1 MSFVISNKSNLINA
15 AFFPFPTSSRSQ
27 LYVYKPRFVQSIM
40 SKQMGL
46 FTVLLVVVIFLA
58 IVGMGWKTF
67 SLGVI
72 NGFDRAVDVGTP
84 LVKDLTQ
91 QATEYIQ
98 DPSLIEANLH
108 N

>member
-1 MSFVISNKSNLINA
+1 
-15 AFFPFPTSSRSQ
+15 
-27 LYVYKPRFVQSIM
+27 
-40 SKQMGL
+40 MGL
-46 FTVLLVVVIFLA
+46 FTVLLVVVVVLA

-72 NGFDRAVDVGTP
+72 NGFDRALDVGTP
-84 LVKDLTQ
+84 LVMGLTQ

-98 DPSLIEANLH
+98 DPSLIEANFR

>member
-1 MSFVISNKSNLINA
+1 ML
-15 AFFPFPTSSRSQ
+15 PFSPSPTSSLSH

-72 NGFDRAVDVGTP
+72 NGFDKAVDVGTP

-98 DPSLIEANLH
+98 DPSLIETNLH

>member
-1 MSFVISNKSNLINA
+1 MLFVSA
-15 AFFPFPTSSRSQ
+15 ATLHRHGSQ
-27 LYVYKPRFVQSIM
+27 LYVYKPLFIHTIISEH
-40 SKQMGL
+40 MGL
-46 FTVLLVVVIFLA
+46 FTVLLVVVVVLA

-67 SLGVI
+67 SIGVI
-72 NGFDRAVDVGTP
+72 NGFDRALDVGTP

-98 DPSLIEANLH
+98 DPSLIETNLH

>member
-1 MSFVISNKSNLINA
+1 
-15 AFFPFPTSSRSQ
+15 
-27 LYVYKPRFVQSIM
+27 
-40 SKQMGL
+40 MGL

-72 NGFDRAVDVGTP
+72 NGFDRAIDVGTP
-84 LVKDLTQ
+84 LVKDLSQ

-98 DPSLIEANLH
+98 DPSLIETNLH

>member
-1 MSFVISNKSNLINA
+1 MPLFVH
-15 AFFPFPTSSRSQ
+15 
-27 LYVYKPRFVQSIM
+27 IM
-40 SKQMGL
+40 IIKQMGL
-46 FTVLLVVVIFLA
+46 FTILLVVVIVLA

-91 QATEYIQ
+91 QATEHIQ
-98 DPSLIEANLH
+98 DPSLIETNLH

>member
-1 MSFVISNKSNLINA
+1 
-15 AFFPFPTSSRSQ
+15 
-27 LYVYKPRFVQSIM
+27 
-40 SKQMGL
+40 MGL
-46 FTVLLVVVIFLA
+46 FTVLLVVVIVLA
-58 IVGMGWKTF
+58 IVGVGWKTF

-98 DPSLIEANLH
+98 EPGLIDTNLH

>member
-1 MSFVISNKSNLINA
+1 
-15 AFFPFPTSSRSQ
+15 
-27 LYVYKPRFVQSIM
+27 
-40 SKQMGL
+40 MGL
-46 FTVLLVVVIFLA
+46 FTVLLVVVVVLA

-72 NGFDRAVDVGTP
+72 NGFDRPLDVGTP
-84 LVKDLTQ
+84 LVKGLTQ

-98 DPSLIEANLH
+98 DPSLIEANFR

>member
-1 MSFVISNKSNLINA
+1 ML
-15 AFFPFPTSSRSQ
+15 PFSPSPTSSRSQ

-40 SKQMGL
+40 SKQMSL

-98 DPSLIEANLH
+98 DS
-108 N
+108 

>member
-1 MSFVISNKSNLINA
+1 MDLASGFCYRALT
-15 AFFPFPTSSRSQ
+15 FGTTFPLHRSQ
-27 LYVYKPRFVQSIM
+27 LYVYKPVFIHSII
-40 SKQMGL
+40 SEHMGL
-46 FTVLLVVVIFLA
+46 FTVLLVVVIVLA

-98 DPSLIEANLH
+98 DPSLIEIS
-108 N
+108 

>member
-1 MSFVISNKSNLINA
+1 MYSIISEH
-15 AFFPFPTSSRSQ
+15 
-27 LYVYKPRFVQSIM
+27 
-40 SKQMGL
+40 MGL
-46 FTVLLVVVIFLA
+46 FTVLLVVIIVLA

-72 NGFDRAVDVGTP
+72 NGFDRAVDIGTP

-98 DPSLIEANLH
+98 DPSVIETNFH